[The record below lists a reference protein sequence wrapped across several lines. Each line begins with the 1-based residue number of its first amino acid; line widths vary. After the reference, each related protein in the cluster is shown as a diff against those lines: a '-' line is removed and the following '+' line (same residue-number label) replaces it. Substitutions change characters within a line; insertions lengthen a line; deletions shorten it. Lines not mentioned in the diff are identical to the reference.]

1 MKAIV
6 RVILVAALA
15 CGLGCARSDWIDR
28 TLVTV
33 DVTGA
38 WEATTSF
45 TGGVNFQ
52 LNLEQQGP
60 QVKGVIRFGAHPC
73 YPNRAGSIEG
83 TVSGDVFSFRQTNA
97 SLTAQVTVRGD
108 EMSGGG
114 NGGCGNFPIT
124 LRRVNSFSPSTSPQ
138 P

>member
-15 CGLGCARSDWIDR
+15 CGLGCARFDWIDR

-38 WEATTSF
+38 WEGTTRPSS
-45 TGGVNFQ
+45 VDIQ

-60 QVKGVIRFGAHPC
+60 KVKGFIRWGAGPC
-73 YPNRAGSIEG
+73 YFTREGSIEG

-97 SLTAQVTVRGD
+97 PLTGQVTVRGD

>member
-38 WEATTSF
+38 WEGTFPLGYA
-45 TGGVNFQ
+45 VQ

-60 QVKGVIRFGAHPC
+60 QVKGFFRFGGQHPC
-73 YPNRAGSIEG
+73 YLTGSIEG

-97 SLTAQVTVRGD
+97 PLTGQVTVRGD